1 MSIELTILGSSSAT
15 PTLHRFPTS
24 QHLQMLDHHILI
36 DCGEGAQ
43 MQLRRYKLKRSKIK
57 HIFISHLHADHIL
70 GLPGLI
76 FSMNLVDRKDPLHIY
91 APKELFDFIDLTIRL
106 SDTTLRFEI
115 IRHFTQAHEPEILL
129 ENSLIKVTSFPL
141 YHRVPTTGLLFEENE
156 KLKGIN
162 VDACNKYLIPFTHF
176 NDLKRGKDFIGTDG
190 KIIYNEMVTHPASPK
205 LKYAFCSDTMY
216 DERVAAAVAGV
227 DLLYHE
233 TTFMHDKLPRA
244 IETMHTTAKQAGE
257 IAKMAQ
263 VKKLIIGHFSSR
275 YDNLQPL
282 LDEAKAVFENTEL
295 ATEGKKFVVEEHALF
310 TALT

>member
-115 IRHFTQAHEPEILL
+115 IKHFTQAQEPEILL
-129 ENSLIKVTSFPL
+129 ENSLLKVTSFPL

-190 KIIYNEMVTHPASPK
+190 KIIFNEMVTHPASPK

-216 DERVAAAVAGV
+216 DDRVASAVAGV

-233 TTFMHDKLPRA
+233 TTFMHDKLARA
-244 IETMHTTAKQAGE
+244 IETMHTTAMQAGE
-257 IAKMAQ
+257 IAKKAQ

-295 ATEGKKFVVEEHALF
+295 ATEGKKFVVEENALF
-310 TALT
+310 AELS

>member
-115 IRHFTQAHEPEILL
+115 IKHFTQAQEPEILL
-129 ENSLIKVTSFPL
+129 ENSLLKVTSFPL

-190 KIIYNEMVTHPASPK
+190 KIIFNEMVTHPASPK

-216 DERVAAAVAGV
+216 DDRVASAVAGV

-233 TTFMHDKLPRA
+233 TTFMHDKLARA
-244 IETMHTTAKQAGE
+244 IETMHTTAMQAGE
-257 IAKMAQ
+257 IAKKAQ

-295 ATEGKKFVVEEHALF
+295 ATEGKKFVVEENALF
-310 TALT
+310 AELL

>member
-115 IRHFTQAHEPEILL
+115 IRHFTQAQEPEILL
-129 ENSLIKVTSFPL
+129 ENSLLKVTSFPL

-190 KIIYNEMVTHPASPK
+190 KIIFNEMVTHPASPK

-216 DERVAAAVAGV
+216 DDRVASAVAGV

-233 TTFMHDKLPRA
+233 TTFMHDKLARA
-244 IETMHTTAKQAGE
+244 IETMHTTAMQAGE
-257 IAKMAQ
+257 IAKKAQ

-295 ATEGKKFVVEEHALF
+295 ATEGKKFVVEENALF
-310 TALT
+310 AELS